1 MLRHSK
7 DAPRWSTRQAERVFL
22 CESHPDDEHGSSS
35 EYFGGICGSGRR
47 LGEAHPCVETT
58 YPPQGGAD
66 TGHAPIKRQ
75 HRAGNRWGD
84 THQQSHHPK
93 TGGTRCTGVI
103 PTGTATPP
111 IQARMVYTTLRSSG
125 GNLEERGEL
134 FPRLAPYSYNTGIA
148 ISPLFLELLQRLPGC
163 FGVYRGVNTSQARH
177 NGFSVFPAAEA
188 HRGSQQVYDTG
199 LHERL
204 GAMWPR
210 SRPGVPSGRHSTRS
224 ARLFRPR
231 LRISVKYRQPVFG
244 AFAAF
249 AEPYPQHV
257 FTARPR
263 PHQPPHTLDG

>member
-22 CESHPDDEHGSSS
+22 CESHADNEHGSSS
-35 EYFGGICGSGRR
+35 DTLGVFAGAAEGSAKRIH
-47 LGEAHPCVETT
+47 ASKQHT
-58 YPPQGGAD
+58 PPGGAD

-148 ISPLFLELLQRLPGC
+148 ISPLFLEFVQRLPGC
-163 FGVYRGVNTSQARH
+163 FGVYRGVNASQARH

-204 GAMWPR
+204 GPCGLDRVRESLQAVTAHDQR
-210 SRPGVPSGRHSTRS
+210 VFS
-224 ARLFRPR
+224 RPR
-231 LRISVKYRQPVFG
+231 LRISVKCRQPVLG

-249 AEPYPQHV
+249 AAPYPQHM

-263 PHQPPHTLDG
+263 RLQPPRTLGG

>member
-1 MLRHSK
+1 MVHQTGRKGILV
-7 DAPRWSTRQAERVFL
+7 RVD
-22 CESHPDDEHGSSS
+22 PDDEHGSSS
-35 EYFGGICGSGRR
+35 DTLGVFAGAAEGSAKRIH
-47 LGEAHPCVETT
+47 ASKQHT
-58 YPPQGGAD
+58 PPGGAD

-75 HRAGNRWGD
+75 HRAGNRRGD

-148 ISPLFLELLQRLPGC
+148 ISPLFLELVQRLPGC
-163 FGVYRGVNTSQARH
+163 FGVYRGVNASQARH
-177 NGFSVFPAAEA
+177 NGFSVFPTAEA

-204 GAMWPR
+204 GPCGLDRVRESLQAVTAHDQR
-210 SRPGVPSGRHSTRS
+210 VFS
-224 ARLFRPR
+224 RPR
-231 LRISVKYRQPVFG
+231 LRISVKCRQPVFG

-263 PHQPPHTLDG
+263 RLQPPRTLGG

>member
-1 MLRHSK
+1 M
-7 DAPRWSTRQAERVFL
+7 
-22 CESHPDDEHGSSS
+22 
-35 EYFGGICGSGRR
+35 RR
-47 LGEAHPCVETT
+47 NNI
-58 YPPQGGAD
+58 PPPGGAD

-148 ISPLFLELLQRLPGC
+148 ISPLFLELVQRLPGC
-163 FGVYRGVNTSQARH
+163 FGVYRGVNASQARH
-177 NGFSVFPAAEA
+177 NSFSVFPAAEA

-204 GAMWPR
+204 GPCGLDRVRESLQAVTAHDQR
-210 SRPGVPSGRHSTRS
+210 VFS
-224 ARLFRPR
+224 RPR
-231 LRISVKYRQPVFG
+231 LRISVKCRQPVLG

-263 PHQPPHTLDG
+263 RLQPLILIGAPRPGRV